1 MTAVDQC
8 IGIWHA
14 IAGICRITHAGL
26 KMTLISIGDAQIH
39 TEMHGDGEYVI
50 LVAGLGGRGQFWS
63 EQVHALAQR
72 FRVVLYD
79 HRGTGGS
86 THSKVVYGAAA
97 MAEDLLR
104 LMDALKISRSHIVG
118 HSTGGAIGQHL
129 ALSHPDRLTSLVLS
143 ASWAGPDD
151 FFTELF
157 RLRRE
162 ILISCGPAAYLTL
175 GTFLATPGSHLQRH
189 FKSSRQFLEDRLRE
203 FPGLEIELGRISTVM
218 SHDLRHQI
226 SRIAVPTFVIGAA
239 DDLITPIGFS
249 RELAAAIPGAR
260 LVELP
265 CGGHF
270 VPRTEPE
277 AYNREILRF
286 LTPVRASGRAAS

>member
-1 MTAVDQC
+1 MH
-8 IGIWHA
+8 WH
-14 IAGICRITHAGL
+14 IARDHRNLPLIHAGL
-26 KMTLISIGDAQIH
+26 KMMLTSIGDADIH
-39 TEMHGDGEYVI
+39 TEIHGEGEYVV

-63 EQVHALAQR
+63 EQVGALAQH

-79 HRGTGGS
+79 HRGTGKS
-86 THSKVVYGAAA
+86 TSTKVVYGAAA
-97 MAEDLLR
+97 MADDLLR
-104 LMDALKISRSHIVG
+104 LLDALGIPRAHIVG

-175 GTFLATPGSHLQRH
+175 GTFLATPGSHLQRQ
-189 FKSSRQFLEDRLRE
+189 FKSSRQFLEDRLKE
-203 FPGLEIELGRISTVM
+203 FPGLETELGRISTVM

-226 SRIAVPTFVIGAA
+226 SRIAVPTLVIGAA

-265 CGGHF
+265 SGGHF
-270 VPRTEPE
+270 VPRTQPE
-277 AYNREILRF
+277 TYNREILRF
-286 LTPVRASGRAAS
+286 LAEFRTQVRAAM